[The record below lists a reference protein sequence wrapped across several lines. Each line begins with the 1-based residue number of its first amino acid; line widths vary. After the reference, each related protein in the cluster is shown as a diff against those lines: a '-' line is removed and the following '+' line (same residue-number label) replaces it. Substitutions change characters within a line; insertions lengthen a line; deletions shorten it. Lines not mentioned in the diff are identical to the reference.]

1 MLDFSAK
8 SDRVRIYRIVL
19 EKGSRRKPPSVALLG
34 NSLFPPNYSLPF
46 FIAIDG
52 NRTNV
57 TTFRLEDM

>member
-8 SDRVRIYRIVL
+8 SDRVRIYRIVM
-19 EKGSRRKPPSVALLG
+19 EKGSRRNPPSMALSG
-34 NSLFPPNYSLPF
+34 NLLPSNYSLPF

-57 TTFRLEDM
+57 TTFRLEDV

>member
-8 SDRVRIYRIVL
+8 SDRVRIYRIVV
-19 EKGSRRKPPSVALLG
+19 EKGSRRKPPSVSQIE
-34 NSLFPPNYSLPF
+34 NLFPPNYTLPF